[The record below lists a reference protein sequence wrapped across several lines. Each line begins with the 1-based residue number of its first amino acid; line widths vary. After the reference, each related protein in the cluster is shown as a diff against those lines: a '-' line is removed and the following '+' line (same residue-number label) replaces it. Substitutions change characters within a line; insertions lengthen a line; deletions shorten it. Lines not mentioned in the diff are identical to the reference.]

1 MFIDKKKHKDG
12 VTVTIKLA
20 CYKGMVA
27 ATEYS
32 EIFSESVQSA
42 YQKRQQSLVILI
54 TRAKII
60 YIIFLQIFQLK
71 WWALRMIE
79 SCRLI
84 ESWIQILGQ
93 AWNVV
98 PTSIQFLPVNTPVN
112 VDSIMNWR
120 LSFSIFCL
128 NN

>member
-32 EIFSESVQSA
+32 KIFFESVQSA
-42 YQKRQQSLVILI
+42 YQKRQQSLLILI
-54 TRAKII
+54 THAKII
-60 YIIFLQIFQLK
+60 KIIFPQIYQLK
-71 WWALRMIE
+71 WWALKMME
-79 SCRLI
+79 WCRLI

-93 AWNVV
+93 AWNVF
-98 PTSIQFLPVNTPVN
+98 PISIQFFPVNTPVN

-120 LSFSIFCL
+120 LSFGIFCS